1 MGKDRDR
8 GFSACAAAADQQM
21 EAAGLCRSHFNYLQ
35 KLFAL
40 LSSAEMG

>member
-1 MGKDRDR
+1 MWKDHDR

-35 KLFAL
+35 ELFAL
-40 LSSAEMG
+40 LSSAEIG